1 MPGGPALPC
10 SARRVLAECSP
21 LSLVSNLPGP
31 ASPGGHPPPC
41 WLLRRTWPRC
51 ISLCSFTAI
60 CTESFL
66 AVGFLWLEPYI
77 QGSSQTTEAAGASSV
92 LILDPWALRIAAA
105 VPRAGGALRFRRKM
119 TVRPTRKGVSVTA
132 SVSASDR
139 GLGGRGCSC
148 RVMNGPSAGHAWGAL
163 GGGWCLQGEDHPPLN
178 PSTPVWEVALL
189 CAIQTD
195 GWSSVR
201 PATPADSEQSGAF
214 TPGPRTGASTPRLL
228 SSKSGPFLPD
238 SYVRPQ
244 LELMRIESWCRGWA
258 RGSRAPLAWGDPRP
272 SELCPE
278 PPPHMLGPLLPSVMW
293 SGGAWGPLLVGAGLG
308 GGELCF
314 MLQGRLGLRV

>member
-1 MPGGPALPC
+1 MLVRRGSHAPWLLSAPGVTAGPAAFPSWSGGCWRAWAEGSPQRVVTVSDSCGPAIQGSCQPRGRSPRGHIAGRPGGCMCPCHGPSGLSRRPKTSWALQLRGAVVGGAPGHLGQALCTQSRLSLQSGLVPGAPLEGPLWLGRGVSSVLGAPRPHALGSSAGRLPCAGAALVPGGPALPC
-10 SARRVLAECSP
+10 PARCVLVECSP

-51 ISLCSFTAI
+51 ISHCSLTAI

-139 GLGGRGCSC
+139 GLGGRGCAC
-148 RVMNGPSAGHAWGAL
+148 RAMNGP
-163 GGGWCLQGEDHPPLN
+163 
-178 PSTPVWEVALL
+178 
-189 CAIQTD
+189 
-195 GWSSVR
+195 
-201 PATPADSEQSGAF
+201 
-214 TPGPRTGASTPRLL
+214 
-228 SSKSGPFLPD
+228 
-238 SYVRPQ
+238 
-244 LELMRIESWCRGWA
+244 
-258 RGSRAPLAWGDPRP
+258 
-272 SELCPE
+272 
-278 PPPHMLGPLLPSVMW
+278 
-293 SGGAWGPLLVGAGLG
+293 
-308 GGELCF
+308 
-314 MLQGRLGLRV
+314 